1 MKSTWRFLTAIF
13 CIFAL
18 AATLGC
24 GGGGTPPEQKKENA
38 AAFATIKDDLGREVT
53 LAKKPERIV
62 VTSASFLEPL
72 HAVGGDVVGRPDSK
86 STPDWAKDKT
96 SIGRVYNVDLEKLL
110 ACAPDLVIA
119 NKGMNEKLLQ
129 PLEINKI
136 PCVVVDMKNYEEV
149 KNEVRIFSQITGEKE
164 KGDALIA
171 SMDEKIK
178 AVAERLPKKKLRVAI
193 LHSTAQGLS
202 VQLDTSIAGSTA
214 KMLGFE
220 NVASGMKA
228 LEGNPDAA
236 PYSIETLVEQNPE
249 IIFVTSMGKIDE
261 VKRGM
266 EETIALNPA
275 WQTIPAV
282 KNGKMFYLSQEHFLL
297 SPGIEYP
304 AAVEEMAKQ
313 VYPELFK

>member
-1 MKSTWRFLTAIF
+1 MKSTLRFLTAIF

-38 AAFATIKDDLGREVT
+38 TAFATIKDDLGREVT

-86 STPDWAKDKT
+86 STPDWAKDRT

-202 VQLDTSIAGSTA
+202 VQLDTSIAGS
-214 KMLGFE
+214 
-220 NVASGMKA
+220 
-228 LEGNPDAA
+228 
-236 PYSIETLVEQNPE
+236 
-249 IIFVTSMGKIDE
+249 
-261 VKRGM
+261 
-266 EETIALNPA
+266 
-275 WQTIPAV
+275 
-282 KNGKMFYLSQEHFLL
+282 
-297 SPGIEYP
+297 
-304 AAVEEMAKQ
+304 
-313 VYPELFK
+313 